1 VPISQELHDEFEAHV
16 INSCLCPKVM
26 TYFSTGVAEECA
38 KFLDV
43 INSIL
48 KENTKLVNENC
59 GQKLD
64 HNLRNL
70 VLSEA
75 GDIMGTCMHSHLLY
89 VVDTTFW
96 QVKIT
101 MKTVLHLSP

>member
-1 VPISQELHDEFEAHV
+1 
-16 INSCLCPKVM
+16 M

-38 KFLDV
+38 EFLDV

-75 GDIMGTCMHSHLLY
+75 GDIMWYMYALSFTLRGGHYFLASQDNHENSSSLKPVTCCAGSRTDY
-89 VVDTTFW
+89 NIPQDI
-96 QVKIT
+96 VKVP
-101 MKTVLHLSP
+101 KA